1 MKRMVKD
8 YWVHIPP
15 TLAEVLADIGH
26 VSEDSDFDEIVNSAY
41 QSFFSFYTPVKI
53 TASVAVDL
61 EKFVLN
67 YFIMR
72 RVGSGNIR
80 KWRQMFRNKWMSIIP
95 YYERLLDTQEK
106 ESDYFKNPIAN
117 VDIVKHNDWEGTL
130 DQQED
135 STRNTDT
142 DFNTQRNTEYDGRDS
157 KSHQGSW
164 SESGNST
171 EINRYLDTPQGVADR
186 VWETDGQ
193 GHLKLSDYYLP
204 DIRGIT
210 DDYQKSGSDQYT
222 ESGTDS
228 HEEEVTG
235 QDTTDV
241 DETGQKIID
250 QDTTHHQEQD
260 SFGYEGVSPSDL
272 MLKYR
277 ETFMRI
283 YEDIVKE
290 LEEVFYGLVEVD
302 DLIDFV

>member
-1 MKRMVKD
+1 MIKD
-8 YWVHIPP
+8 YFVNIPP

-26 VSEDSDFDEIVNSAY
+26 VSADDDFDTIVNSAY
-41 QSFFSFYTPVKI
+41 ASFFTFYTPVKI
-53 TASVAVDL
+53 TSSVAQDL

-95 YYERLLDTQEK
+95 YYERLLETQEK

-117 VDIVKHNDWEGTL
+117 VDILKHNDWTGTL
-130 DQQED
+130 DQTD
-135 STRNTDT
+135 NTTKNADT
-142 DFNTQRNTEYDGRDS
+142 DFSLSRDVGYTGRDS
-157 KSHQGSW
+157 KTHTGTW
-164 SESGNST
+164 NESGNST
-171 EINRYLDTPQGVADR
+171 EINRYLDTPQSEANR

-193 GHLKLSDYYLP
+193 GHLKLSDYYLT

-210 DDYQKSGSDQYT
+210 DDYSKGGGDQYT

-228 HEEEVTG
+228 HEEGTTGHDVTNY
-235 QDTTDV
+235 
-241 DETGQKIID
+241 DETGQKTID
-250 QDTTHHQEQD
+250 QDTSHSQTQD
-260 SFGYEGVSPSDL
+260 SFGYEGVSPADL

-283 YEDIVKE
+283 YEDIVNE
-290 LEEVFYGLVEVD
+290 LEEVFYNLVEVD